1 MPAQKTSNSPGP
13 LQRETIGRA
22 SNNTKMLGDAL
33 TMMAVGAG
41 SALWTATRPGAQS
54 IFWALGSIG
63 AGTLGFVESRPGTI
77 LESGSAAV
85 VGANSGVLLLHLLNL
100 K

>member
-1 MPAQKTSNSPGP
+1 MPAKKTSAPAVV
-13 LQRETIGRA
+13 QRETIGRA

-33 TMMAVGAG
+33 TMMGVGAG

-63 AGTLGFVESRPGTI
+63 AGTLGFVESRPGTL
-77 LESGSAAV
+77 LESGSAAI